1 MLQGTIRKYSHYF
14 SVNAH
19 EARLRIAMQSYQTE
33 FLIEKQLTKKRG
45 RFRMENKRFWWRR
58 SLRNG
63 ERAFNINEFD
73 AFMEFMRKWG
83 FTPEDFKVVE
93 AIIPEADKVDLKVEG
108 FEPWAE
114 QVPLIDHAKGDHHQ
128 YAVTLQ
134 PGGGKTII
142 ALFVASIFGVRFAV
156 VTKGGYEGRWVPAL
170 YNTLGLKPEE
180 VRSCCGAKAIVN
192 LIGECKKKG
201 IEAVKAVFFSIGGIR
216 DYIKNYEAGLYE
228 GKICED
234 VPPEKLYEFLGIGFR
249 IVDEAHEEIHA
260 HYIADLYTNIK
271 HSLYLTG
278 TLIPRD
284 EFMARR
290 YETFLPEKIRKSEDK
305 FNVYVKAVE
314 VFYYL
319 NNPDEARYTGSQG
332 SYSHTTYE
340 QWIMKDEVRLKN
352 WLSGVYDYIVSVW
365 AANRVE
371 ETKIIL
377 FAATIE
383 LGGKM
388 AEYFARRMP
397 DLRVIQY
404 KAGDPYDYLIDND
417 VIFAT
422 LGKAGTA
429 VDIPDLEQV
438 HLTTAIDSANA
449 YVQAF
454 GRLRDLIKR
463 FPNITPEFHWYTCL
477 SIDKQVAYG
486 KRKRDVLKPRVLGFR
501 SEYLS
506 KRV

>member
-1 MLQGTIRKYSHYF
+1 MLYGTICKYSHYF
-14 SVNAH
+14 TVVAH
-19 EARLRIAMQSYQTE
+19 EARLRIAMQHYQSE

-58 SLRNG
+58 SLRNE
-63 ERAFNINEFD
+63 ERAFNINEYD
-73 AFMEFMRKWG
+73 AFMEYMRGAGITLADLNIIQKKVPKG
-83 FTPEDFKVVE
+83 FPVE
-93 AIIPEADKVDLKVEG
+93 LRVEG
-108 FEPWAE
+108 FEPWE
-114 QVPLIDHAKGDHHQ
+114 NQVPIIDHAQQLRHQ
-128 YAVTLQ
+128 SAVTLQ

-156 VTKGGYEGRWVPAL
+156 VTKGGYEGRWIPAL
-170 YNTLGLKPEE
+170 YNTLGLVPEE
-180 VRSCCGAKAIVN
+180 VRSCCGAKAIVK
-192 LIGECKKKG
+192 LIAEATLKG
-201 IEAVKAVFFSIGGIR
+201 IDGVKAVFFSIGGLR
-216 DYIKNYEAGLYE
+216 DYIKHYEE
-228 GKICED
+228 GKYENSVCAD
-234 VPPEKLYEFLGIGFR
+234 VPPEKLFEFLGIGFR

-260 HYIADLYTNIK
+260 HYIADLYTNIE

-284 EFMARR
+284 AFMSTR
-290 YETFLPEKIRKSEDK
+290 YQTFLPERIRKAEDK

-319 NNPDEARYTGSQG
+319 NNPDEARYTGPQG

-340 QWIMKDEVRLKN
+340 QWIMKDKERLDN
-352 WLSGVYDYIVSVW
+352 WLSGVYDYVVHTW
-365 AANRVE
+365 ASNRVE

-388 AEYFARRMP
+388 AEYFGRRMP

-404 KAGDPYDYLIDND
+404 KAGDPYDYLLDND
-417 VIFAT
+417 VVFAT

-463 FPNITPEFHWYTCL
+463 YPNLTCEFHWYTCL
-477 SIDKQVAYG
+477 SIQKQVDYG
-486 KRKRDVLKPRVLGFR
+486 KRKRDVLRPRVIGFR